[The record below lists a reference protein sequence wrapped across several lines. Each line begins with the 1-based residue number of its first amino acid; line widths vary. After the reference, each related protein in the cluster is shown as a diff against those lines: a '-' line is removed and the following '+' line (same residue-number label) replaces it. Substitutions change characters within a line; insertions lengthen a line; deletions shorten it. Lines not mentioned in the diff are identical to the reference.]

1 MNTRQANICE
11 CGHPITT
18 HHQHAEHLHGSCVG
32 SDHWSRARQTQVL
45 VDCSCEEYFPRY
57 PAHATQWHEI
67 RDFTFIASEAGSYFL
82 DRTINHHIDNNAQIP
97 VENIREYVETVQY

>member
-11 CGHPITT
+11 CGHPIAAHHAIADHHHTT
-18 HHQHAEHLHGSCVG
+18 CCGSHHF
-32 SDHWSRARQTQVL
+32 SRAQSRYVF

-67 RDFTFIASEAGSYFL
+67 RGFIFIASEGGSYFL
-82 DRTINHHIDNNAQIP
+82 DRTDNHRIDNNARIP
-97 VENIREYVETVQY
+97 VANIREYVETVQY